1 MATREVKIEH
11 ITKLVDEQDKSIS
24 LTDTKGRT
32 LEHEKSP
39 VVETVEEEEYNPATS
54 VQPVQAFMSTNLN
67 NKIATY
73 QDLMERILM
82 FFGWPSVSVPD
93 LHRD

>member
-1 MATREVKIEH
+1 MATREVKIKH
-11 ITKLVDEQDKSIS
+11 ITKLVDEGDKSIT
-24 LTDTKGRT
+24 LTDAKGRT

-39 VVETVEEEEYNPATS
+39 VVETVEEEYNPATT